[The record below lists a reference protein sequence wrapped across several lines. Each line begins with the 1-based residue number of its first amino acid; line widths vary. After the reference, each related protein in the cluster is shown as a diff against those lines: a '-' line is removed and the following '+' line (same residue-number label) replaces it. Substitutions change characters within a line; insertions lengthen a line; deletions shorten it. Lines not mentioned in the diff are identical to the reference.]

1 MTNRAHHPAERGSGE
16 FAKDDPDAP
25 ANNAPGV
32 SAPAGSGPA
41 SAGVD
46 EAVSRE
52 FALPTNVERVFARAA
67 DADDDDDD
75 AEEVVPEPE
84 SGNGSLSATASEAA
98 ARGSEPPA
106 ESGERADAAGAVG
119 SGDAPE
125 PALDASLVET
135 PIVRAVV
142 PPPLVEMAAEPTL
155 SPAPSAPVDAAN
167 GEPET
172 KALASSPRRSQP
184 PPLPPGLVPPA
195 MPAASA
201 AAGSNPSASAPAAV
215 PAAAA
220 PALAARELEAPRGD
234 FSNAST
240 AEMTAAELESTAGS
254 AAPSDETWSES
265 RAPAEGA
272 KRPSFRPP
280 FVDEV
285 PDPVTPYEK
294 RVSETVKV
302 ADLPPVE
309 QLRGRVLANRYLAEE
324 VAEHTACSISYR
336 TYHLALDRAVTV
348 RVLLRGL
355 ACTDDAAK
363 EVRRVAAEAT
373 ALEHPHVGATL
384 DFGVLSDGWP
394 FVVTEHFQGN
404 TLATLI
410 SNEGKFVLR
419 RVLHVGKQLAQ
430 GLAAAHAK
438 GIVHGLLSPDNV
450 LVVEPGSSAEVAKI
464 LGFGV
469 SKARGPQPGP
479 PRSGVFGVPFYVSP
493 EQAACRTVDERSDIY
508 SLGVILYELMTGS
521 PPFSDGDFAGVLCQH
536 LDDESP
542 SPSTRLPSP
551 GALAKALDAIIE
563 RCLRKEPEKRYQTAA
578 ELADDLVRL
587 EAAAARTKRR
597 PMPEV
602 QKPTSTIHSPHRK
615 AEAPEVPGAKVI
627 VHDDIDDDAVS
638 PEPPEV
644 AARRSSPGL
653 TRSSPAASTA
663 SGKLANTTPASGNS
677 LSAPPVPPGAR
688 TPAGATGPAGKRPSG
703 PPPLTPVAASPRPVR
718 VRVDQATIKISAV
731 DRERILA
738 ERQGNRGS
746 WLSSVM
752 AAIRRLLAQPDGGDD
767 TR

>member
-1 MTNRAHHPAERGSGE
+1 LGE
-16 FAKDDPDAP
+16 FTKDEPQPSEARQ
-25 ANNAPGV
+25 PGPSV
-32 SAPAGSGPA
+32 AED
-41 SAGVD
+41 V
-46 EAVSRE
+46 VSRE
-52 FALPTNVERVFARAA
+52 FVLPPEAELVLAQAA
-67 DADDDDDD
+67 VVGDEDDD
-75 AEEVVPEPE
+75 AEEVVPEPD
-84 SGNGSLSATASEAA
+84 SADVPTPVQ
-98 ARGSEPPA
+98 ARSDSDRPE
-106 ESGERADAAGAVG
+106 ESGERAGAEKPAVEAVAPPPAAVTG
-119 SGDAPE
+119 SGVEE
-125 PALDASLVET
+125 PAV
-135 PIVRAVV
+135 VR
-142 PPPLVEMAAEPTL
+142 PPLVPSLPAEP
-155 SPAPSAPVDAAN
+155 AIDAAAVAADATSSA
-167 GEPET
+167 EPAELT
-172 KALASSPRRSQP
+172 PAAPLAGSQP
-184 PPLPPGLVPPA
+184 PPLPG
-195 MPAASA
+195 
-201 AAGSNPSASAPAAV
+201 
-215 PAAAA
+215 
-220 PALAARELEAPRGD
+220 ALPARELEAPRGD
-234 FSNAST
+234 FSSAST
-240 AEMTAAELESTAGS
+240 AEVTAAELESAVS
-254 AAPSDETWSES
+254 SSSPKEAA
-265 RAPAEGA
+265 AAEAA

-285 PDPVTPYEK
+285 PDPVTPYEQ

-309 QLRGRVLANRYLAEE
+309 QMRGRVLANRYLAEE

-355 ACTDDAAK
+355 ACTDDVARD
-363 EVRRVAAEAT
+363 VRRVAAEAT

-404 TLATLI
+404 TLATIL

-419 RVLHVGKQLAQ
+419 RVMHVGKQLAL
-430 GLAAAHAK
+430 GLAAAHEK

-469 SKARGPQPGP
+469 SRARGAQPGP
-479 PRSGVFGVPFYVSP
+479 PRTGVFGVPFYVSP
-493 EQAACRTVDERSDIY
+493 EQAACRAVDARSDIY
-508 SLGVILYELMTGS
+508 SLGVIMYELMTGG

-536 LDDESP
+536 LDDEAP
-542 SPSTRLPSP
+542 PPSTRLASP

-578 ELADDLVRL
+578 ELADDLMRL

-627 VHDDIDDDAVS
+627 VHDDLDDDVAS

-644 AARRSSPGL
+644 AARRSSPSL
-653 TRSSPAASTA
+653 TASTA
-663 SGKLANTTPASGNS
+663 AGAAARPSRPGNTTPPSGS
-677 LSAPPVPPGAR
+677 VAPAPAAPGS
-688 TPAGATGPAGKRPSG
+688 TPAGHAASGAARPSSRAPAVPGPGGGKRSSQ
-703 PPPLTPVAASPRPVR
+703 PPPFTPGAASPRPVR

-731 DRERILA
+731 DRARILA

-746 WLSSVM
+746 WFSSVM
-752 AAIRRLLAQPDGGDD
+752 AAIRRFLAAQPDGGDD